1 MLAKSE
7 TKRGSVSHPNG
18 SGAREGRRVD
28 SHRGSRNKRRSAS
41 LRGLTTAGREGGI
54 TSLET
59 VRIGLT
65 GKHRG
70 KDGSNKEQEGQG
82 EGSEPVHGGNDVS
95 WGRGGKTL
103 RG

>member
-1 MLAKSE
+1 M
-7 TKRGSVSHPNG
+7 
-18 SGAREGRRVD
+18 D

-41 LRGLTTAGREGGI
+41 LRGLTTGGREGGI

-65 GKHRG
+65 GKHRE
-70 KDGSNKEQEGQG
+70 KDGSDKEQERQSKA
-82 EGSEPVHGGNDVS
+82 SESVHGGNDVS
-95 WGRGGKTL
+95 WGRGRKTP